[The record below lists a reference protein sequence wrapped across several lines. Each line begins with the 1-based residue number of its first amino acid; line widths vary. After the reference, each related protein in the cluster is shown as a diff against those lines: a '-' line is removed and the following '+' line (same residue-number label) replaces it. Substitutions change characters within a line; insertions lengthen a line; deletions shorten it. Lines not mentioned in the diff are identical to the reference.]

1 MREELSQSLT
11 VIIISNIKVQIL
23 FLITDNLNFAQGL
36 DNQAL
41 WSSGKYWVYPNQEY
55 SINHK
60 EEVDFITVLAKQVIS
75 LFA

>member
-11 VIIISNIKVQIL
+11 VIIISNIQVQIL
-23 FLITDNLNFAQGL
+23 FLITDNLNFA
-36 DNQAL
+36 AL
-41 WSSGKYWVYPNQEY
+41 WSSGKYWVCPNQEY

-60 EEVDFITVLAKQVIS
+60 EEVDFITVLAKLVIS